1 MNKKIFLSLVLVF
14 LTGCGFTPMLKDF
27 DVSKLNVQKITYSG
41 KNDLTYLLKSSLN
54 INETS
59 SPRGMIVDISIT
71 ESISAETKNSS
82 GVTTEENLIITIAIK
97 IVDSKGN
104 ALLSDSDSSNRR
116 LSVTNNLS
124 SDEETRR
131 IERNNLMRN
140 LSQKIKFRL
149 QMVAQQIK

>member
-27 DVSKLNVQKITYSG
+27 DVSKLNIQKITYSG

-149 QMVAQQIK
+149 QMVSKQIK

>member
-27 DVSKLNVQKITYSG
+27 DVSKLNIQKITYSG

-82 GVTTEENLIITIAIK
+82 GVTTEENLLITIAIK

-116 LSVTNNLS
+116 LSVTNNFS

-149 QMVAQQIK
+149 QMVSKQIK

>member
-27 DVSKLNVQKITYSG
+27 DVSKLNIQKITYSG

>member
-1 MNKKIFLSLVLVF
+1 MNKKIFLFLTLVL
-14 LTGCGFTPMLKDF
+14 LAGCGFTPMLKDF
-27 DVSKLNVQKITYSG
+27 DVSKLNIQKITYSG

-71 ESISAETKNSS
+71 EAISAETKNSS

-116 LSVTNNLS
+116 LSVTNNFS

-131 IERNNLMRN
+131 IEKNNLMRN

>member
-27 DVSKLNVQKITYSG
+27 DISKLNIQTITYSG

-149 QMVAQQIK
+149 QMVSKQIK

>member
-41 KNDLTYLLKSSLN
+41 MNDLTYLLKSSLN

>member
-124 SDEETRR
+124 SDEETRK

-140 LSQKIKFRL
+140 LSQKIKLRL

>member
-14 LTGCGFTPMLKDF
+14 LAGCGFTPMLKDF
-27 DVSKLNVQKITYSG
+27 DISKLNIQTITYSG
-41 KNDLTYLLKSSLN
+41 KNDLAYLLKSSLN

-71 ESISAETKNSS
+71 EAISAETKNSS

-131 IERNNLMRN
+131 IERNNLIRN
-140 LSQKIKFRL
+140 LAQKIKLRL
-149 QMVAQQIK
+149 QMVSKQIK

>member
-82 GVTTEENLIITIAIK
+82 GVTTEENLLITIAIK

>member
-71 ESISAETKNSS
+71 EAISAETKNSS

-131 IERNNLMRN
+131 IERNNLMHN

-149 QMVAQQIK
+149 QMVSKQIK

>member
-14 LTGCGFTPMLKDF
+14 LTGCGFTPMFKDF
-27 DVSKLNVQKITYSG
+27 DVSKLNIQKITYSG
-41 KNDLTYLLKSSLN
+41 KNDLSYLLKSSLN

-71 ESISAETKNSS
+71 EAISAETKNSS

-131 IERNNLMRN
+131 IERNSLIQN

>member
-71 ESISAETKNSS
+71 EAISEETKNSS

-131 IERNNLMRN
+131 IERNNLIRN
-140 LSQKIKFRL
+140 LAQKIKFRL
-149 QMVAQQIK
+149 QMVARQIK

>member
-1 MNKKIFLSLVLVF
+1 
-14 LTGCGFTPMLKDF
+14 
-27 DVSKLNVQKITYSG
+27 
-41 KNDLTYLLKSSLN
+41 
-54 INETS
+54 
-59 SPRGMIVDISIT
+59 MIVDISIT
-71 ESISAETKNSS
+71 EAISAETKNSS

>member
-1 MNKKIFLSLVLVF
+1 
-14 LTGCGFTPMLKDF
+14 MLKDF
-27 DVSKLNVQKITYSG
+27 DVSKLNIQKITYSG

>member
-14 LTGCGFTPMLKDF
+14 LTGCGFTPMLKGF
-27 DVSKLNVQKITYSG
+27 DVSKLNIQKITYSG
-41 KNDLTYLLKSSLN
+41 KNDLVYLLKSSLN

-59 SPRGMIVDISIT
+59 SPRGMVVDISIT
-71 ESISAETKNSS
+71 EAISSETKNSS
-82 GVTTEENLIITIAIK
+82 GVITEENLIITIAIK

-149 QMVAQQIK
+149 QMVSKQIK

>member
-71 ESISAETKNSS
+71 EAISAETKNSS

-124 SDEETRR
+124 SDEETRK

-140 LSQKIKFRL
+140 LSQKIKLRL

>member
-41 KNDLTYLLKSSLN
+41 NNDLTYLLKNSLN

-116 LSVTNNLS
+116 LSVTNNFS

>member
-27 DVSKLNVQKITYSG
+27 DVSKLNIQKITYSG

-71 ESISAETKNSS
+71 EAISAETKNSS
-82 GVTTEENLIITIAIK
+82 GVTTEENLLITIAIK

-104 ALLSDSDSSNRR
+104 ALLSDSVSSNRR
-116 LSVTNNLS
+116 LSVTNNFS

-131 IERNNLMRN
+131 IERNNLMHN

-149 QMVAQQIK
+149 QMVSKQIK

>member
-1 MNKKIFLSLVLVF
+1 
-14 LTGCGFTPMLKDF
+14 MLKDF

-71 ESISAETKNSS
+71 EAISAETKNSS
-82 GVTTEENLIITIAIK
+82 GVTTEENLLITIAIK

>member
-116 LSVTNNLS
+116 LSVTNNFS

-131 IERNNLMRN
+131 IERNNLVRN

-149 QMVAQQIK
+149 QMVSKQIK

>member
-71 ESISAETKNSS
+71 ESISADTKNSS

>member
-27 DVSKLNVQKITYSG
+27 DVSKLNIQKITYSG

-116 LSVTNNLS
+116 LSVTNNFS

-149 QMVAQQIK
+149 QMVSKQIK

>member
-71 ESISAETKNSS
+71 EAISEETKNSS

-149 QMVAQQIK
+149 QMVSKQIK

>member
-71 ESISAETKNSS
+71 EAISAETKNSS
-82 GVTTEENLIITIAIK
+82 GVTTEENLLITIAIK

-131 IERNNLMRN
+131 IERNNLMHN

-149 QMVAQQIK
+149 QMVSKQIK

>member
-41 KNDLTYLLKSSLN
+41 KNDLAYLLKSSLN

-71 ESISAETKNSS
+71 EAISAETKNSS
-82 GVTTEENLIITIAIK
+82 GVTTEENLLITIAIK

-149 QMVAQQIK
+149 QMVSKQIK